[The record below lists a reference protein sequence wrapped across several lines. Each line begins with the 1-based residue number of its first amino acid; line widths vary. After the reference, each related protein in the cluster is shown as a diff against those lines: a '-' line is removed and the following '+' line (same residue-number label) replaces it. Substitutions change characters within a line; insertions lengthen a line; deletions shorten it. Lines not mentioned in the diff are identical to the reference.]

1 MWEGV
6 TGQSEGVGAK
16 SCRSRAADPC
26 GSQGKQVVRLHFLHG
41 ARPEIFPHEC
51 VDECM
56 VSMTTLAGFEVDLAR
71 VKILVER

>member
-1 MWEGV
+1 M
-6 TGQSEGVGAK
+6 
-16 SCRSRAADPC
+16 
-26 GSQGKQVVRLHFLHG
+26 VRLHFLHDI
-41 ARPEIFPHEC
+41 RPEIFPHEC